1 MFTRAF
7 LFSWIIFLVL
17 ISPLLAETSLTQI
30 KVNGVSTEIN
40 HLTLTSFYEQVAVVP
55 KFKNAAPYGLKIN
68 RVKVDTDL
76 YKLGIRPGD
85 IVISIN
91 GYLFSDMGGQQIFDN
106 LKGKK
111 EFVLKLERNG
121 LEQEIK
127 YQVEKK

>member
-7 LFSWIIFLVL
+7 LLSWIAIIIL

-40 HLTLTSFYEQVAVVP
+40 HLTLASFYEQVSVVP

-68 RVKVDTDL
+68 RVKVETDL
-76 YKLGIRPGD
+76 YKLGIRLGD
-85 IVISIN
+85 VVISIN
-91 GYLFSDMGGQQIFDN
+91 GYNFSDIAGQQIFDN
-106 LKGKK
+106 LKDKK

-121 LEQEIK
+121 LEQEIT
-127 YQVEKK
+127 YEVKKK

>member
-1 MFTRAF
+1 MT
-7 LFSWIIFLVL
+7 LILV
-17 ISPLLAETSLTQI
+17 

-40 HLTLTSFYEQVAVVP
+40 QLTLTSFYDQVAVVP

-68 RVKVDTDL
+68 RVNVDTDL

-85 IVISIN
+85 VVISIN
-91 GYLFSDMGGQQIFDN
+91 GYYFVEMGGGQIFDN

-127 YQVEKK
+127 YQVGKK